1 MVAPKPRYRLRR
13 VFMNAPKISVLVP
26 LYNRK
31 HYIAQTIDSVL
42 NQTFQD
48 FELIIRDDGSTDG
61 SADFVAERYAAEISS
76 GKIKLRRNEENIG
89 EFPTDNRLIR
99 EATGKYFMILHS
111 DDVYLPH
118 ALEHMYTVAE
128 QFQADVVRN
137 QLRLTTK
144 VDGVIEDG
152 TDLKIEHNKQLSCTY
167 TGTDA
172 DKAVLMS
179 SDPAERF
186 NEWLDGRIFIDAP
199 YCIFRREFML
209 NNDLL
214 FWEGGFGLMGGNR
227 FFTLKWLV
235 TDGVFVKTM
244 KPFYI
249 HRNAP
254 DARSNQKMPPERVA
268 QFLDEC
274 IEFSVA
280 LDEYFATEEFF
291 RDNEQ
296 RRYLARSSMFAIT
309 GNWWIKRNGVY
320 KDGVTFELNRAVED
334 VFKKYFGKYYMLPT
348 FLFNWA
354 QALQAKK
361 PILKIVSTSLPDEVQ
376 QT

>member
-31 HYIAQTIDSVL
+31 SYIEQTIDSVL

-61 SADFVAERYAAEISS
+61 SADFVAERYAEQIAS

-128 QFQADVVRN
+128 QYHADVVHN
-137 QLRLTTK
+137 QLRLTTEE
-144 VDGVIEDG
+144 DGVINVG
-152 TDLKIEHNKQLSCTY
+152 TELKIAHNGPLSCTY
-167 TGTDA
+167 NHNNA
-172 DKAVLMS
+172 DKTAPMS

-186 NEWLDGRIFIDAP
+186 AKWVDDKINVDAQ
-199 YCIFRREFML
+199 YCIFRREFIL
-209 NNDLL
+209 DNDLL
-214 FWEGGFGLMGGNR
+214 FWEGKFGLIGGNR

-249 HRNAP
+249 HRNAA

-280 LDEYFATEEFF
+280 LNEYFATEEFF
-291 RDNEQ
+291 RDNEEHQ
-296 RRYLARSSMFAIT
+296 YLAFSSIFNIT
-309 GNWWIKRNGVY
+309 GIWRIKRNGVY
-320 KDGVTFELNRAVED
+320 KKGVSLALNRAVED
-334 VFKKYFGKYYMLPT
+334 VFKKYFGDDYAFPT
-348 FLFNWA
+348 FLFHWA
-354 QALQAKK
+354 QVLQTKK
-361 PILKIVSTSLPDEVQ
+361 PVNKLV
-376 QT
+376 

>member
-1 MVAPKPRYRLRR
+1 MD
-13 VFMNAPKISVLVP
+13 APKISVLIP

-31 HYIAQTIDSVL
+31 HYIEQTVDSVL

-61 SADFVAERYAAEISS
+61 SADFVAERYAEQIAS
-76 GKIKLRRNEENIG
+76 GKIKLRRNEKNIG

-99 EATGKYFMILHS
+99 EAAGKYFMILHS

-128 QFQADVVRN
+128 QYHADVVHN
-137 QLRLTTK
+137 QLRLTTEE
-144 VDGVIEDG
+144 DGVINVG
-152 TDLKIEHNKQLSCTY
+152 TELKIAHNGPLSCTY
-167 TGTDA
+167 NHNNA
-172 DKAVLMS
+172 DKTAPMS

-186 NEWLDGRIFIDAP
+186 AKWVDDKINVDAQ
-199 YCIFRREFML
+199 YCIFRREFIL
-209 NNDLL
+209 DNDLL
-214 FWEGGFGLMGGNR
+214 FWEGKFGLIGGNR

-249 HRNAP
+249 HRNAA

-268 QFLDEC
+268 DVIAAQ
-274 IEFSVA
+274 IELSRHLEQYFSS
-280 LDEYFATEEFF
+280 EKFF
-291 RDNEQ
+291 RDDEK
-296 RRYLARSSMFAIT
+296 RRYLARSSMFSLT
-309 GNWWIKRNGVY
+309 GNYWIKNRGVY
-320 KDGVTFELNRAVED
+320 QNGVTFELNRAVED
-334 VFKKYFGKYYMLPT
+334 VFKKNFGKYYMLPT
-348 FLFNWA
+348 FLFHWA
-354 QALQAKK
+354 QVLQAKK
-361 PILKIVSTSLPDEVQ
+361 PILQIVPTPLPDEVQ

>member
-1 MVAPKPRYRLRR
+1 M
-13 VFMNAPKISVLVP
+13 
-26 LYNRK
+26 
-31 HYIAQTIDSVL
+31 L

-128 QFQADVVRN
+128 QFQADVVHN

-172 DKAVLMS
+172 DKTAPMS

-186 NEWLDGRIFIDAP
+186 AKWVDDKINVDAP

-214 FWEGGFGLMGGNR
+214 FWEGGFGLTGGNK

-235 TDGVFVKTM
+235 TDGVFVKTTE
-244 KPFYI
+244 PFYI
-249 HRNAP
+249 RRDSP
-254 DARSNQKMPPERVA
+254 DSITRAKISPERIADVIAA
-268 QFLDEC
+268 Q
-274 IEFSVA
+274 IEFSRH
-280 LDEYFATEEFF
+280 LEQYFASEKFF

-334 VFKKYFGKYYMLPT
+334 EFKKHFGKYYMLPT

-361 PILKIVSTSLPDEVQ
+361 PILKIIAPLPNQ
-376 QT
+376 

>member
-1 MVAPKPRYRLRR
+1 M
-13 VFMNAPKISVLVP
+13 
-26 LYNRK
+26 
-31 HYIAQTIDSVL
+31 L

-61 SADFVAERYAAEISS
+61 SAELVAERYAEQIAS

-128 QFQADVVRN
+128 QYHADVVHN
-137 QLRLTTK
+137 QLRLTTEE
-144 VDGVIEDG
+144 DGVINVG
-152 TDLKIEHNKQLSCTY
+152 TELKIAHNGPLSCTY

-179 SDPAERF
+179 SDHAERF
-186 NEWLDGRIFIDAP
+186 NEWLDGRIFIDAQ

-214 FWEGGFGLMGGNR
+214 FWEGKFGLIGGNR

-235 TDGVFVKTM
+235 TDGVFVKTAE
-244 KPFYI
+244 PFYI
-249 HRNAP
+249 RRDSP
-254 DARSNQKMPPERVA
+254 DSITRAKISPERVA
-268 QFLDEC
+268 DVIAAQ
-274 IEFSVA
+274 IELSRH
-280 LDEYFATEEFF
+280 LEQYFASEKFF

-296 RRYLARSSMFAIT
+296 RRYLARSSMFSLT
-309 GNWWIKRNGVY
+309 GNYWIKNRGIYKRGVSLA
-320 KDGVTFELNRAVED
+320 LNRAVED
-334 VFKKYFGKYYMLPT
+334 VFKKHFGKYYMLPT
-348 FLFNWA
+348 FLFHWVHT
-354 QALQAKK
+354 LQAKK
-361 PILKIVSTSLPDEVQ
+361 PIL
-376 QT
+376 